1 MSRREPPAALYMA
14 YMYTQS
20 HPYMAGVTR
29 SGSPGGVLVVSWW
42 CPGLKG
48 RPQGRLGN
56 QRHGRAD
63 ASELILQLMTF
74 CKFSQRKAGLRVP
87 ICFHLCHSVFTTFDD
102 ELVVELR
109 IRIRCA
115 TFLR

>member
-20 HPYMAGVTR
+20 HPYMAWVTR
-29 SGSPGGVLVVSWW
+29 SGSPGGALVVSW
-42 CPGLKG
+42 PAG

-63 ASELILQLMTF
+63 ASELILPLMTF